1 MQRFGT
7 AAIPTHSIG
16 LALLKSDWHLA
27 VSLIL
32 RPRPGEHPDVLAARR
47 AWLDDGDLDRALALL
62 PRRVVAERCILESYK
77 KQHGETRNALGA
89 LSTASAVTYHKSPEH
104 SPEMFLPTDP
114 QEPEVD
120 VCPRLPV
127 VCVECNCFRAHQDL
141 GCRQTRS
148 GRPSPGVWDGRT
160 D

>member
-47 AWLDDGDLDRALALL
+47 AWLDDGDLDRALELL

-77 KQHGETRNALGA
+77 KQRGETRNALGA
-89 LSTASAVTYHKSPEH
+89 LST
-104 SPEMFLPTDP
+104 
-114 QEPEVD
+114 
-120 VCPRLPV
+120 
-127 VCVECNCFRAHQDL
+127 VCVATTAVARGLTRNPVSDRSL
-141 GCRQTRS
+141 GT
-148 GRPSPGVWDGRT
+148 
-160 D
+160 